1 MSPTDAHLGDPPL
14 DDPPL
19 DDARPAGAGAGA
31 GPARG
36 RDAARRGRWKR
47 WSERSEVERV
57 DLYTRQSIYLLL
69 WSSTGFILWRGSAD
83 WGEQPPALVALVVA
97 AVAVTC
103 ALGTPVV
110 RDVAALYPAARPVP
124 WRSVGPLLAATAV
137 VLVGDR
143 LLPDGLRGV
152 GAMVALSVLSWS
164 IGGLRDDRVSAAL
177 VAGLGLVFWATTGLL
192 VAGLGAAGVTAFF
205 VFTARVS
212 LWLLGVVS
220 ELDRA
225 RALQADLAVAE
236 ERLRFSRDVHDVLGR
251 RLSAIALQSELAAR
265 LSERG
270 DTAAAATMLEV
281 RGVAHTALRE
291 ARALARGYRA
301 TDLAQELEGA
311 RSLLDAAGIAVALDV
326 ADLPTAWHEPAGWVV
341 RECVTNVLRHSAA
354 TRVEITYAAG
364 ALVVGNDGVGPAGP
378 GPTPG
383 SGLTGLRERLAPLGA
398 RLDAGTTGLTGG
410 SSIGGSGCD
419 DGGTG
424 RFVVRV
430 SGLDSPPAQV
440 TP

>member
-1 MSPTDAHLGDPPL
+1 MSSPDADLDASATAATATPAPGPTPGDAGS
-14 DDPPL
+14 
-19 DDARPAGAGAGA
+19 
-31 GPARG
+31 ARG
-36 RDAARRGRWKR
+36 GSRARRPRWKR

-69 WSSTGFILWRGSAD
+69 WSSAGFILWRGSAD

-137 VLVGDR
+137 VLLGDR

-164 IGGLRDDRVSAAL
+164 VGGLRDDRVSAAL
-177 VAGLGLVFWATTGLL
+177 VGGFGLVFWATTGLL

-364 ALVVGNDGVGPAGP
+364 ALVVGNDGVGPAGT

-398 RLDAGTTGLTGG
+398 RLDVGTTGLTGG
-410 SSIGGSGCD
+410 SGSGGD
-419 DGGTG
+419 GGDGGTG